1 MEETIVNGAAP
12 LGNVDTCRDIASS
25 PPVPFAFEALIDDI
39 CGMRWEAL
47 TAGELMRAAEAY
59 YYFSIQ
65 FRENLEIA
73 CRLYPEDRLLQ
84 KLREGECDTD
94 NLSPWPGVSDILERL
109 DHDEFMRRLLSLQ
122 TIACDDELTE
132 IGQAY
137 LATVRSLDD
146 TVRAT
151 SIASYEDG
159 GLTSVFSAIL
169 RAREW
174 QGAGPQA
181 FKFFLERHIEFD
193 TADGEG
199 HGALARN
206 LVPDD
211 RITPLWSS
219 FRDMLVSAVPALL
232 SEGSRDLDAI
242 IVTPPHNQH
251 GGIRDSAAA

>member
-1 MEETIVNGAAP
+1 
-12 LGNVDTCRDIASS
+12 
-25 PPVPFAFEALIDDI
+25 VPFAFEAVIDDI
-39 CGMRWEAL
+39 CRMRWQAL
-47 TAGELMRAAEAY
+47 TTSELMQTAKAY

-73 CRLYPEDRLLQ
+73 CRLYPEDQLLQ

-94 NLSPWPGVSDILERL
+94 NLSPWPGVSEIHERL
-109 DHDEFMRRLLSLQ
+109 DHDEFMRRLLSFE
-122 TIACDDELTE
+122 TIARDDELSE

-137 LATVRSLDD
+137 LATIRNLDD

-159 GLTSVFSAIL
+159 GLTRVFTAML

-174 QGAGPQA
+174 QGAGPVA

-193 TADGEG
+193 TADCEG

-206 LVPDD
+206 LVLNDG
-211 RITPLWSS
+211 ITPLWLS
-219 FRDMLVSAVPALL
+219 FRDMLAAAVPTLL
-232 SEGSRDLDAI
+232 PESSR
-242 IVTPPHNQH
+242 V
-251 GGIRDSAAA
+251 GGIVAKPSNDQVGVIQASAPV